1 MGEMTLHLDIL
12 NRKNIEDALNT
23 ELIGRGVFE
32 LHDTIDSTNSRA
44 AVLAREGAPAGSL
57 IVARQQTAG
66 RGRQGRT
73 WISPP
78 DAGIAMSILLRPEIP
93 LTRLPLITLA
103 TGVAVAQAVEA
114 LCGIQLG
121 LKWVN
126 DLTAGGKK
134 VGGILAEM
142 PGQAL
147 VIGIGINLRLDEGS
161 IPDDLKNRIDWLENL
176 AGKPLEPSLLVAEI
190 CRFLERQYFTLLEGK
205 SQAIIDS
212 WKHYS
217 VTLGKEVMVI
227 SPTGDNARNI
237 SGRAVDI
244 AESGALLIEKP
255 DGTRVELSAGEISL
269 RSIDGSYC

>member
-1 MGEMTLHLDIL
+1 MSEMTLHLDIL
-12 NRKNIEDALNT
+12 DRKNIEDALTT
-23 ELIGRGVFE
+23 ELIGRGVCE

-147 VIGIGINLRLDEGS
+147 VIGIGINLRLDEGN

-176 AGKPLEPSLLVAEI
+176 AGRPLEPSLLVAEI
-190 CRFLERQYFTLLEGK
+190 CRFLERQYFSLLEGK

-217 VTLGKEVMVI
+217 VTLGKEVMVV
-227 SPTGDNARNI
+227 SPTGDSARNI
-237 SGRAVDI
+237 SGLAVDI
-244 AESGALLIEKP
+244 AESGALLIEKT

-269 RSIDGSYC
+269 RSLDGSYC

>member
-1 MGEMTLHLDIL
+1 MSEMTLHLDIL
-12 NRKNIEDALNT
+12 DRKNIEDALTT
-23 ELIGRGVFE
+23 ELIGRGVCE

-147 VIGIGINLRLDEGS
+147 VIGIGINLRLDEGN
-161 IPDDLKNRIDWLENL
+161 IPDDLKHRIDWLENL
-176 AGKPLEPSLLVAEI
+176 AGRPLEPSLLVAEI
-190 CRFLERQYFTLLEGK
+190 CRFLERQYFSLLEGK

-217 VTLGKEVMVI
+217 VTLGKEVMVV
-227 SPTGDNARNI
+227 SPTGDSARNI

-244 AESGALLIEKP
+244 AESGALLIEKT

-269 RSIDGSYC
+269 RSLDGSYC

>member
-1 MGEMTLHLDIL
+1 MSEMTLHLDIL
-12 NRKNIEDALNT
+12 DRKNIEDALTT
-23 ELIGRGVFE
+23 ELIGRGVCE

-147 VIGIGINLRLDEGS
+147 VIGIGINLRLDEGN

-176 AGKPLEPSLLVAEI
+176 AGRPLEPSLLVAEI
-190 CRFLERQYFTLLEGK
+190 CRFLERQYFSLLEGK

-217 VTLGKEVMVI
+217 VTLGKEVMVV
-227 SPTGDNARNI
+227 SPTGDSARNI
-237 SGRAVDI
+237 SGRAADI
-244 AESGALLIEKP
+244 AESGALLIEKT

-269 RSIDGSYC
+269 RSLDGSYC

>member
-1 MGEMTLHLDIL
+1 MSEMTLHLDIL
-12 NRKNIEDALNT
+12 DRKNIEDALTT
-23 ELIGRGVFE
+23 ELIGRGVCE

-147 VIGIGINLRLDEGS
+147 VIGIGINLRLDEGN

-176 AGKPLEPSLLVAEI
+176 AGRPLEPSLLVAEI
-190 CRFLERQYFTLLEGK
+190 CRFLERQYFSLLEGK

-217 VTLGKEVMVI
+217 VTLGKEVMVV
-227 SPTGDNARNI
+227 SPTGDSARNI

-244 AESGALLIEKP
+244 AESGALLIEKT

-269 RSIDGSYC
+269 RSLDGSYC

>member
-1 MGEMTLHLDIL
+1 MTLHLDIL
-12 NRKNIEDALNT
+12 DRKNIEDALTT
-23 ELIGRGVFE
+23 ELIGRGVCE

-147 VIGIGINLRLDEGS
+147 VIGIGINLRLDEGN

-176 AGKPLEPSLLVAEI
+176 AGRPLEPSLLVAEI
-190 CRFLERQYFTLLEGK
+190 CRFLERQYFSLLEGK

-217 VTLGKEVMVI
+217 VTLGKEVMVV
-227 SPTGDNARNI
+227 SPTGDSARNI

-244 AESGALLIEKP
+244 AESGALLIEKT

-269 RSIDGSYC
+269 RSLDGSYC

>member
-1 MGEMTLHLDIL
+1 MSEMTLHLDIL
-12 NRKNIEDALNT
+12 NRNHIEDALTT
-23 ELIGRGVFE
+23 ELIGRGVCE
-32 LHDTIDSTNSRA
+32 VHDTIDSTNSRA
-44 AVLAREGAPAGSL
+44 ALLAREGAPAGSL

-78 DAGIAMSILLRPEIP
+78 DAGIAMSVLLRPEIP

-103 TGVAVAQAVEA
+103 TGVAVAEAVESC
-114 LCGIQLG
+114 CGIRLG

-147 VIGIGINLRLDEGS
+147 VIGIGINLRLDQGS
-161 IPDDLKNRIDWLENL
+161 IPDDLKDRIDWLENL
-176 AGKPLEPSLLVAEI
+176 AGKPLEPSLLVAEV
-190 CRFLERQYFTLLEGK
+190 CRFLEKQYFTLLAGK
-205 SQAIIDS
+205 AQTIIDS

-227 SPTGDNARNI
+227 SPTGDSARNI
-237 SGRAVDI
+237 SGRALDI
-244 AESGALLIEKP
+244 AESGALLIEKT
-255 DGTRVELSAGEISL
+255 DGTTIELSAGEISL

>member
-1 MGEMTLHLDIL
+1 MSEMTLHLDIL
-12 NRKNIEDALNT
+12 DRKNIEDALTT
-23 ELIGRGVFE
+23 ELIGRGVCE

-147 VIGIGINLRLDEGS
+147 VIGIGINLRLDEGN

-176 AGKPLEPSLLVAEI
+176 AGRPLEPSLLVAEI
-190 CRFLERQYFTLLEGK
+190 CRFLERQYFSLMEGK

-217 VTLGKEVMVI
+217 VTLGKEVMVV
-227 SPTGDNARNI
+227 SPTGDSARNI

-244 AESGALLIEKP
+244 AESGALLIEKT

-269 RSIDGSYC
+269 RSLDGSYC